1 MARTP
6 RPARPPSAPAETAP
20 REEAATDATEDGGE
34 AGAGRGA
41 SSLERMVGLLDLFEA
56 EPHSWSFDAIHA
68 RVGHTR
74 STLYRYLKILTDA
87 ELLTSLPGLGYT
99 LGPRVAELD
108 YQMRT
113 HDPLVVASRP
123 VMAELAAGSG
133 GIALLCRLY
142 RDKVLCVHQEQGEA
156 RFHSTYERGRSLPLL
171 RGAASRVILAHL
183 PPGKVA
189 RLHEAHGADFAE
201 AGLGETLEAARQR
214 LKAIRADGFDVTRE
228 QVTAGVVGIAAP
240 VFDGGGNVLG
250 SLGLTLAKKLDTE
263 QIQLFGERVRFG
275 ARIVTKAIS

>member
-1 MARTP
+1 MAHTA
-6 RPARPPSAPAETAP
+6 RPAEPPSAPAESAP
-20 REEAATDATEDGGE
+20 RDQPAPDAAGDAGE
-34 AGAGRGA
+34 AGGGRGA

-56 EPHSWSFDAIHA
+56 EPRSWSFDAIHA
-68 RVGHTR
+68 QVGYTR

-108 YQMRT
+108 FQMRT
-113 HDPLVVASRP
+113 HDPLVLASRP

-133 GIALLCRLY
+133 GIALLCRRY
-142 RDKVLCVHQEQGEA
+142 RDKVLCVHQEEGDA
-156 RFHSTYERGRSLPLL
+156 GFRSTYERGRSLPLL

-183 PPGKVA
+183 PPGKIT
-189 RLHEAHGADFAE
+189 RLYEAHGKDFSA
-201 AGLGETLEAARQR
+201 AGLGETLEAVRQR

-250 SLGLTLAKKLDTE
+250 SLGLTLAKKLDAE
-263 QIQLFGERVRFG
+263 QIQLFGERVLFG
-275 ARIVTKAIS
+275 ARIVTKAVS